1 MDEVFT
7 CEALKKENKTKMY
20 IPLKMFGVYVCMF
33 YIFPL

>member
-1 MDEVFT
+1 MDEVLT

-20 IPLKMFGVYVCMF
+20 IHLKSLACMCVYF